1 MGLVFG
7 GLIWRDK
14 SGCAGK
20 SSILLF
26 SYLLLWAL
34 FGYEA
39 VCMRV
44 FGGVGDE
51 FSGKI
56 SGFCSGSLSRE
67 GVVAE
72 RDGKREMKR

>member
-1 MGLVFG
+1 
-7 GLIWRDK
+7 
-14 SGCAGK
+14 
-20 SSILLF
+20 
-26 SYLLLWAL
+26 
-34 FGYEA
+34 
-39 VCMRV
+39 MRV

-56 SGFCSGSLSRE
+56 SGFCSDSLSRE